1 MTLSEYFRTCGGCL
15 FHITIKKNGIAKGVT
30 EPKGEIVG
38 NEEIQACF
46 TQAGLKP
53 EKGTYS
59 FTLYAEGT
67 RLDTAP
73 SGAHCIMANSLEV
86 AVDARITRP
95 CWPGSWAPRA
105 RRSPA
110 TLPAV
115 ATLPCTAKACTVR
128 GPRPAHLGNGPTAL
142 TSVRAFLIETPRS

>member
-95 CWPGSWAPRA
+95 MLA
-105 RRSPA
+105 RILGAQSS
-110 TLPAV
+110 TLPSDSAS
-115 ATLPCTAKACTVR
+115 R
-128 GPRPAHLGNGPTAL
+128 GDAPMQGEGMHGQGA
-142 TSVRAFLIETPRS
+142 